1 MEARLIGKLCFVD
14 CVLLALIFETS
25 CAPRSAQLS
34 SRFYPRAWFVGAL
47 GAPGSTLAC
56 LMPSEWDRSP
66 FVTEGVGNPTAESKK
81 HLRHHH
87 DRSRRSTHTHSKMHR
102 HYQHPP
108 APRSQHFCAC
118 VWLDIHVRS
127 HCRASVFIIVIVCM
141 TKGRIACIAV
151 VGTILD
157 GLIELHTCPVQKV
170 CDWIPYSR
178 SKWRSRPQWSKSLS
192 SQSSSDGCICRISWF
207 SVDAIRCHRCL
218 PSCREQQAFDC
229 AHGGR

>member
-1 MEARLIGKLCFVD
+1 MTE
-14 CVLLALIFETS
+14 VL
-25 CAPRSAQLS
+25 
-34 SRFYPRAWFVGAL
+34 
-47 GAPGSTLAC
+47 
-56 LMPSEWDRSP
+56 
-66 FVTEGVGNPTAESKK
+66 GNPTAESKTSPSPS
-81 HLRHHH
+81 
-87 DRSRRSTHTHSKMHR
+87 RSESEVHSKMHH
-102 HYQHPP
+102 HYQHPL

-127 HCRASVFIIVIVCM
+127 HCRASVFIIVIACM
-141 TKGRIACIAV
+141 LKGRLAIAV
-151 VGTILD
+151 EGAILD

-170 CDWIPYSR
+170 CDWVPCSR